1 MSHGRPAGTAAVALV
16 ADPGER
22 LSAFYDRRASEAPPI
37 DPEAALRFRKAVGA
51 ASLREGERVLDLGA
65 KAGGLAEHL
74 RAAGIDVAYTGMD
87 LSEENVQ
94 RAAGRGIVVRQ
105 ADLSRGIPSG
115 DGEYDCVFCLELLE
129 HLPAPLA
136 LLCEIRRVLAPEGR
150 AVLSAPNPYNWI
162 ELYRELRR
170 KPDPEGHLVSLPT
183 PIMVNA
189 LALAGMRLER
199 RLGTH
204 VRLPRTIRLLPTD
217 SILARSWI
225 YVARPED
232 ACPFAGR
239 AI

>member
-1 MSHGRPAGTAAVALV
+1 MSHGRGTGALALV
-16 ADPGER
+16 ADPQER
-22 LSAFYDRRASEAPPI
+22 LSAFYDRRATEAPPI
-37 DPEAALRFRKAVGA
+37 DPEAALRFRKATA
-51 ASLREGERVLDLGA
+51 AAELLDGERVLDLGS

-74 RAAGIDVAYTGMD
+74 RAAGVSVRYTGLD
-87 LSEENVQ
+87 LSEENVH
-94 RAAGRGIVVRQ
+94 RAAERGIDVRQ
-105 ADLSRGIPSG
+105 ADLSRGIPAD

-136 LLCEIRRVLAPEGR
+136 LLCEIRRVLAPHGR
-150 AVLSAPNPYNWI
+150 ALLSAPNPYNWI
-162 ELYRELRR
+162 EVYRELRR
-170 KPDPEGHLVSLPT
+170 RPDPEGHLVSLPT

-189 LALAGMRLER
+189 LALAGLKLER

-204 VRLPRTIRLLPTD
+204 LRLPRTLRLLPTD

>member
-1 MSHGRPAGTAAVALV
+1 MSHGRAGGTATLALV
-16 ADPGER
+16 ADPQDR
-22 LSAFYDRRASEAPPI
+22 LATFYDHRAAEAPPV
-37 DPEAALRFRKAVGA
+37 DPEAALRFRKATA
-51 ASLREGERVLDLGA
+51 AAELREGERVLDLGS

-74 RAAGIDVAYTGMD
+74 RAAGVCVRYTGLD
-87 LSEENVQ
+87 LSEENVH
-94 RAAGRGIVVRQ
+94 RAAERGIDVRQ
-105 ADLSRGIPSG
+105 ADLSRGIPAD

-136 LLCEIRRVLAPEGR
+136 LLLEIRRVLAPGGR
-150 AVLSAPNPYNWI
+150 ALISAPNPYNWI

-189 LALAGMRLER
+189 LALAGLRLER

-204 VRLPRTIRLLPTD
+204 LRLPRTVRLFPTD

-232 ACPFAGR
+232 ACLFAGR